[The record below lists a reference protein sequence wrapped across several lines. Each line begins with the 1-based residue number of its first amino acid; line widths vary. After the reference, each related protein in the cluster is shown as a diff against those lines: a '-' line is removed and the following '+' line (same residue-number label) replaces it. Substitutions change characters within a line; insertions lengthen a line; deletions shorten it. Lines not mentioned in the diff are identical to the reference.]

1 MTTAPRPGYDGPHG
15 SIVARSV
22 GLGLL
27 VGTTT
32 GLLMGL
38 AASWDTLEYAP
49 LTAIFGTLVGVVGGG
64 LVGLGLAPLVRRLAL
79 ARTGRPT
86 TTELVAV
93 GSLPVSVILATT
105 VLFSGGALSPLLLGL
120 GALSVALVVGAVVTL
135 LPWVWAP
142 LRGSTPARAIP

>member
-27 VGTTT
+27 VGTTA

-38 AASWDTLEYAP
+38 AASWDALEYAP
-49 LTAIFGTLVGVVGGG
+49 LTAIFGTLAGVIGGG
-64 LVGLGLAPLVRRLAL
+64 LVGLGLAPLARRLAL

-86 TTELVAV
+86 TAELVAV
-93 GSLPVSVILATT
+93 GSFPVSLVLAVT
-105 VLFSGGALSPLLLGL
+105 VYFSGGAWSLLLLGL
-120 GALSVALVVGAVVTL
+120 GALSVSLVVGAVVTL

-142 LRGSTPARAIP
+142 LRSSAPARATP

>member
-15 SIVARSV
+15 SVVARSV

-38 AASWDTLEYAP
+38 AASWDALEYAP

-79 ARTGRPT
+79 VRTGRPT
-86 TTELVAV
+86 TAELVAV
-93 GSLPVSVILATT
+93 GSFPVSLVLAVT
-105 VLFSGGALSPLLLGL
+105 VYFSGSAWSLLLLGL

-142 LRGSTPARAIP
+142 LRGSTPARTAP

>member
-1 MTTAPRPGYDGPHG
+1 MTTAPRPGDDGPHG
-15 SIVARSV
+15 SVVARSV

-38 AASWDTLEYAP
+38 AASWDALEYAP

-64 LVGLGLAPLVRRLAL
+64 LVGLGLAPLVRSLAL

-86 TTELVAV
+86 TAELVAV

-142 LRGSTPARAIP
+142 LRGSTPARATP